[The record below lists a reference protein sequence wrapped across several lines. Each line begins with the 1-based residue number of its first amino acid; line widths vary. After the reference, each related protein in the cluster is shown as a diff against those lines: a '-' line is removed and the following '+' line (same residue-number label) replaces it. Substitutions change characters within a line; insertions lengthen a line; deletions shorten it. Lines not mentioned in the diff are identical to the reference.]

1 MKARSE
7 RRFKNRIVPWKH
19 SQKHRHPWK
28 NVQNSPVSFPMPI
41 LRQFLLLTLLA
52 LPARAETLVGIPFA
66 DPDGVLLELDLHR
79 PALNVKCPVVVYV
92 HGGGWRAGSRADVPV
107 MGLLDYGVAVASVDY
122 RRSTR
127 APFPA
132 QIHDIK
138 AAIRF
143 LRAKAGELGI
153 DASRIA
159 ICGSSA
165 GGHLAALTGVTN
177 GHEELEGSVGNHLD
191 QSSRVDAIATF
202 FGASNLQSILDQSTE
217 TAREFRIPTLQLLLG
232 DVPDR
237 VPVLAKLASPVA
249 QLDVEDPPVLLIHG
263 DADPQ
268 MPFAQSEEFQ
278 KGCWAAGVPVR
289 LITMPGAGHGGT
301 EFYDD
306 ERIRIVVEFL
316 REHLQVP

>member
-1 MKARSE
+1 
-7 RRFKNRIVPWKH
+7 
-19 SQKHRHPWK
+19 
-28 NVQNSPVSFPMPI
+28 MPI

-122 RRSTR
+122 RLSTR

-177 GHEELEGSVGNHLD
+177 GHEELEGSVGQHLD

>member
-1 MKARSE
+1 MVKAGESGEKSSE
-7 RRFKNRIVPWKH
+7 TT
-19 SQKHRHPWK
+19 
-28 NVQNSPVSFPMPI
+28 SPMEKPSDFPVHCSMTI
-41 LRQFLLLTLLA
+41 FRLLLPLTLLA
-52 LPARAETLVGIPFA
+52 LPAGAETITGIPFA

-79 PALNVKCPVVVYV
+79 PALAVKCPVVVYV

-107 MGLLDYGVAVASVDY
+107 MGLLDYGFAVASVDY
-122 RRSTR
+122 RLSTR

-159 ICGSSA
+159 VCGSSA
-165 GGHLAALTGVTN
+165 GGHLAAITGVTN
-177 GHEELEGSVGNHLD
+177 GHEELEGSVGQHLD

-237 VPVLAKLASPVA
+237 IPVLAKLASPVA
-249 QLDVEDPPVLLIHG
+249 QLDAEDPPVLLIHG

-316 REHLQVP
+316 REHLQAP